1 MIRTYSHTYTSCKMT
16 DCVSSSSSSSSSS
29 EDDVDDGDED
39 DDHDH
44 YHDGYPPGN

>member
-16 DCVSSSSSSSSSS
+16 DCVSSSSSSS